1 MVLHFR
7 RSSLEHQSISIERS
21 VQFSNYC
28 DQNTIQT
35 EIVFIFEGL
44 MSLNKGKE
52 KNIPVVYF
60 DLSKPTDKIRC
71 ILRWWWPDQH
81 VLVPFNFY
89 DSVENVIFFG
99 LWLYDSRKDTR
110 AMKHIFF
117 SLNVCIFLI
126 FTDDRSFVVSFCW
139 CFIFAST
146 KNFHDFLDEEQIFT
160 AKFSLRPIRESQR
173 WEIYSPN
180 AKRERISKK
189 KKRKKNAFPSKIR
202 RLLLLLRSHAI
213 KY

>member
-117 SLNVCIFLI
+117 QLERMHLFNIYR
-126 FTDDRSFVVSFCW
+126 RSIICR
-139 CFIFAST
+139 FI
-146 KNFHDFLDEEQIFT
+146 
-160 AKFSLRPIRESQR
+160 
-173 WEIYSPN
+173 
-180 AKRERISKK
+180 
-189 KKRKKNAFPSKIR
+189 
-202 RLLLLLRSHAI
+202 LLLLYFWFDQKFPWFSGWRTNFYCKILASADKGIATMRNLQPKWQKRNEFQKRKNEKKWHFHP
-213 KY
+213 KLEGCCYF